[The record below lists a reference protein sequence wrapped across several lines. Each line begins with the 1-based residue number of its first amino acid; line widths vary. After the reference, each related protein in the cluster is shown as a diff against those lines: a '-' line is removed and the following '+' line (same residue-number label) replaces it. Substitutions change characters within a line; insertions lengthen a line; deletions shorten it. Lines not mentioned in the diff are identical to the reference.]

1 MFSTQQDH
9 HLNKIPNL
17 SRFPWVGSE
26 FFDSE
31 KRLLIVGE
39 SHYAMG
45 KTKAEYEEDLLR
57 HKNPDFTRK
66 LIEET
71 QIQNL
76 YKYLLLDN
84 FWQALFHKQPNKS
97 EIWKHISFYNFVQ
110 RSMDYS
116 SFDGEKKEQPNIA
129 DFKNGWAVFAELVKV
144 LKPTDCIFLGLKA
157 SQGFGNLKTDQ
168 KVTQFHYSYA
178 PKIGNMTP
186 LEGSVTIDGQKINV
200 SFIQHC
206 SSFFSPHSWNPFL
219 QKRHPELI
227 DFLMKKS
234 F

>member
-1 MFSTQQDH
+1 MLSTQKDH
-9 HLNKIPNL
+9 PLTKIPNL
-17 SRFPWVGSE
+17 IRLPWVGSQ
-26 FFDSE
+26 FSNA
-31 KRLLIVGE
+31 KRRLLIVGE
-39 SHYAMG
+39 SHYTMG
-45 KTKAEYEEDLLR
+45 KTKTEHEEDLLR

-76 YKYLLLDN
+76 YRYLLLDN
-84 FWQALFHKQPNKS
+84 FWQALFQKQPNKS
-97 EIWKHISFYNFVQ
+97 ELWKHISFYNFIQ

-116 SFDGEKKEQPNIA
+116 SFESERREQPNRA
-129 DFKNGWAVFAELVKV
+129 DFKNGWPVFAEVVKI

-157 SQGFGNLKTDQ
+157 SEGFGNLKADKT
-168 KVTQFHYSYA
+168 VTQFDYSYS

-186 LEGSVTIDGQKINV
+186 VEGSFTIDGQKTIV

-206 SSFFSPHSWNPFL
+206 SSFFSPQSWNPFL
-219 QKRHPELI
+219 QKRHPEII

>member
-1 MFSTQQDH
+1 MLSTQKDH
-9 HLNKIPNL
+9 HLSKIPNL
-17 SRFPWVGSE
+17 SRLPWVGSE
-26 FFDSE
+26 FSNAE
-31 KRLLIVGE
+31 IRLLIVGE

-66 LIEET
+66 FIEET

-76 YKYLLLDN
+76 YRYLLLDN
-84 FWQALFHKQPNKS
+84 FWQALFQKQPNKS

-116 SFDGEKKEQPNIA
+116 SFDGEKKEQPNNS

-157 SQGFGNLKTDQ
+157 SEGFGNLKTDE
-168 KVTQFHYSYA
+168 KVTEFDYSYA

-186 LEGSVTIDGQKINV
+186 LEGSVTIDEQKINV

-206 SSFFSPHSWNPFL
+206 SSFFSPQSWNPFL
-219 QKRHPELI
+219 QKRHPEII

>member
-1 MFSTQQDH
+1 MLIST
-9 HLNKIPNL
+9 L
-17 SRFPWVGSE
+17 SRLPWVGSE
-26 FFDSE
+26 FFDAE

-45 KTKAEYEEDLLR
+45 NTKAGYEEDLLR
-57 HKNPDFTRK
+57 HEDPFFTRK

-76 YKYLLLDN
+76 YKYQLLDN
-84 FWQALFHKQPNKS
+84 FWQALLQKQPNKS
-97 EIWKHISFYNFVQ
+97 EVWKHISFYNFIQ

-116 SFDGEKKEQPNIA
+116 SFDGGKREQRNRV
-129 DFKNGWAVFAELVKV
+129 DFKNGWAVFAEVVKI

-157 SQGFGNLKTDQ
+157 SEGFGNLKADKT
-168 KVTQFHYSYA
+168 VTQFDYAYS

-186 LEGSVTIDGQKINV
+186 LEGTFTLDGQKTNV

-206 SSFFSPHSWNPFL
+206 SSFFSPQSWNHFL
-219 QKRHPELI
+219 QNRHPDLI
-227 DFLMKKS
+227 NFLSAKN
-234 F
+234 